1 MDQTTT
7 RVANAALRKLD
18 NVSGATVLGCLMKRG
33 YVHTWMEGVRPLAS
47 GRHLVG
53 RAVTLRYLPTRP
65 DLQQRIARG
74 AEGRE
79 FNETPRWDA
88 LERLGPGDVL
98 VADAM
103 GRSLTSTGGD
113 VVYSRILTRGAAGL
127 VTDGA
132 VRDGH
137 RVTAYGFPVFAG
149 GSTPT
154 VGEPFILPYSV
165 NEPIQCGGVLVCP
178 GDVLIG
184 DEEGVVVL
192 PAQLADEVADEAIEH
207 EQMEEAL
214 LEHVMERRI
223 SPKTFYP
230 FNDETRRIY
239 EEWKERRGG

>member
-1 MDQTTT
+1 
-7 RVANAALRKLD
+7 
-18 NVSGATVLGCLMKRG
+18 
-33 YVHTWMEGVRPLAS
+33 
-47 GRHLVG
+47 
-53 RAVTLRYLPTRP
+53 
-65 DLQQRIARG
+65 
-74 AEGRE
+74 
-79 FNETPRWDA
+79 
-88 LERLGPGDVL
+88 
-98 VADAM
+98 M

-137 RVTAYGFPVFAG
+137 RVTAYGFPVFAC

-192 PAQLADEVADEAIEH
+192 PAQLADEVADQEDARETVELGAIGYWPPGA
-207 EQMEEAL
+207 AL
-214 LEHVMERRI
+214 CLFFGPTPA
-223 SPKTFYP
+223 S
-230 FNDETRRIY
+230 
-239 EEWKERRGG
+239 RRGEIRPASPVNLLGMIERDATALKAARAGDEITVQRA